1 MEEPSNEFALRAEQA
16 LRRSGGRITRRRRAL
31 LELLGSQRTPLGPRQ
46 LHRELLR
53 RGARIDLVSV
63 YRNVS
68 ALLALGPLHRVVGS
82 SAVRPCR
89 EARARCHHA
98 IVCSACGRA
107 REFHSRALERAL
119 SEVRRATGFRVEE
132 HVLELRGRCPRC
144 RRSRLCRR
152 RQSRSGGA
160 RSIGGSGR

>member
-1 MEEPSNEFALRAEQA
+1 MNPRSSEFAARAERA
-16 LRRSGGRITRRRRAL
+16 LRQGGGRITRRRR
-31 LELLGSQRTPLGPRQ
+31 ELLQLLASQRTPLAPRQ

-68 ALLALGPLHRVVGS
+68 ALLALGLLHRVVGS

-107 REFHSRALERAL
+107 REFHSPALERAL
-119 SEVRRATGFRVEE
+119 LEVRRATGFRIEE
-132 HVLELRGRCPRC
+132 HVLELRGRCPG
-144 RRSRLCRR
+144 CRR
-152 RQSRSGGA
+152 RR
-160 RSIGGSGR
+160 

>member
-1 MEEPSNEFALRAEQA
+1 MPSSEFAVRAEQA
-16 LRRSGGRITRRRRAL
+16 LRRSGGRITPRRRAL
-31 LELLGSQRTPLGPRQ
+31 LELLGSQRAPLGPRQ

-68 ALLALGPLHRVVGS
+68 ALLALGLLHRVVGS

-89 EARARCHHA
+89 EARSRCHHA
-98 IVCSACGRA
+98 VVCSACGSA

-119 SEVRRATGFRVEE
+119 SEVRRATGFRIDG
-132 HVLELRGRCPRC
+132 HVLELRGRCPKC
-144 RRSRLCRR
+144 RSR
-152 RQSRSGGA
+152 A
-160 RSIGGSGR
+160 

>member
-1 MEEPSNEFALRAEQA
+1 MPSNEFAIRAEQA
-16 LRRSGGRITRRRRAL
+16 LRRSGGRITLRRRAL
-31 LELLGSQRTPLGPRQ
+31 LELLGSQRAPLGPRQ

-68 ALLALGPLHRVVGS
+68 ALLELGLLHRVVGS

-89 EARARCHHA
+89 EARAARCHHA
-98 IVCSACGRA
+98 VVCSACGSA

-119 SEVRRATGFRVEE
+119 SEVRRATGFRIDG
-132 HVLELRGRCPRC
+132 HVLELSGRCPNC
-144 RRSRLCRR
+144 RSR
-152 RQSRSGGA
+152 G
-160 RSIGGSGR
+160 